1 MTAHHPLITHSDAKD
16 AKSVSQSVQMTA
28 LKSIN
33 FLNYKTGDLMS
44 DLWGMAV
51 RGICEVDG
59 RILLLKVRSKSKHD
73 ANRWEIP
80 GGKVKKGEFFDEAL
94 RREFLEETGLK
105 IIIDSHY
112 KTIQNDYVACKTNE
126 EIKSIQVIMK
136 VSVDS
141 DGVNISEEHDDYRWF
156 TRDEIKQLFN
166 DGLLS
171 KAAKS
176 AFRE

>member
-1 MTAHHPLITHSDAKD
+1 
-16 AKSVSQSVQMTA
+16 
-28 LKSIN
+28 
-33 FLNYKTGDLMS
+33 MS

-59 RILLLKVRSKSKHD
+59 KILLLKVRSKSSHD

-94 RREFLEETGLK
+94 RREFLEATGLK
-105 IIIDSHY
+105 ICIDSHY
-112 KTIQNDYVACKTNE
+112 NTIQNDYTACKTNE
-126 EIKSIQVIMK
+126 EIKSIQVIMN
-136 VSVDS
+136 VSVDG
-141 DGVNISEEHDDYRWF
+141 DVVNISEEHDDYRWF
-156 TRDEIKQLFN
+156 TKDEIKQLFD

-176 AFRE
+176 AFQK